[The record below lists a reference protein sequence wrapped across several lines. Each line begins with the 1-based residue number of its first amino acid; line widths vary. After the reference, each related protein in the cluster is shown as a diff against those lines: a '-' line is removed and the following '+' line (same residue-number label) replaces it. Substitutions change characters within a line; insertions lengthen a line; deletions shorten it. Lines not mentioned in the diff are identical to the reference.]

1 MKKVV
6 LMAIFSLVMLAANAQ
21 NIKTVKLDV
30 AGNCGMC
37 KARIEKAVKT
47 LEGIQT
53 AEWNKETKVLTVAFN
68 ETKTDVTKIQT
79 VVAGVGHDTKAIK
92 ANNAVYDKLHGCCKY
107 ERMK

>member
-6 LMAIFSLVMLAANAQ
+6 LMAIFCLGMLAVNAQ
-21 NIKTVKLDV
+21 NIKTIKIDV

-47 LEGIQT
+47 LDGIQT
-53 AEWNKETKVLTVAFN
+53 ADWNKDTKVLTVAFN
-68 ETKTDVTKIQT
+68 ETKTDLTKIQT

-92 ANNAVYDKLHGCCKY
+92 AKDEVYNNLHGCCKY

>member
-92 ANNAVYDKLHGCCKY
+92 ANDAVYDKLHGCCKY

>member
-21 NIKTVKLDV
+21 NIKTVKLYL

-92 ANNAVYDKLHGCCKY
+92 ANDAVYDKLHGCCKY